1 MTVRDDVAP
10 EARRKL
16 VERIRALLAK
26 TAENGCTESEAMAA
40 AAKAAELMRQYD
52 LSMSDLDVER
62 ARSEGCKEGPTEERD
77 LARHFDVL
85 ATAAAAF
92 ADAAM
97 WREPS
102 GRRRPGEPEKGRYV
116 FFGCPSDVEI
126 AGYVFAICVRALET
140 ESEAHRRTV
149 ALMRAQVRERMARSF
164 CDGMAASMA
173 RKLHEI
179 REARRSASGGR
190 DLVPLK
196 SALVKDAVDALGHDF
211 HTGRIGYRDVD
222 EGSYRSGVEA
232 GKRVRFDPGIAG
244 GGAGAALESDRC

>member
-1 MTVRDDVAP
+1 MAGSDGMAP

-26 TAENGCTESEAMAA
+26 TAANGCTESEAMAA

-52 LSMSDLDVER
+52 LSMSDIDVER
-62 ARSEGCKEGPTEERD
+62 TKSEGCTEGPTEEFD
-77 LARHFDVL
+77 LARHLDIL

-97 WREPS
+97 WRELA
-102 GRRRPGEPEKGRYV
+102 GLRRPGEPEKGRYV

-140 ESEAHRRTV
+140 QSAAHRRTV
-149 ALMRAQVRERMARSF
+149 ALMRAAVRERMTRSF
-164 CDGMAASMA
+164 RDGMATSMA
-173 RKLHEI
+173 RKLHDI
-179 REARRSASGGR
+179 REARRASSGGR

-196 SALVKDAVDALGHDF
+196 SALVKDALDKLDHDF
-211 HTGRIGYRDVD
+211 QTGRIGYRDLD
-222 EGSYRSGVEA
+222 EDSYRRGVAA
-232 GKRVRFDPGIAG
+232 GRRVRFDPGIAAG
-244 GGAGAALESDRC
+244 GTNGAIGAGEG